1 MSQHLIPWNNQ
12 FNSFPIPTS
21 RVGDTDKFIRESR
34 VGVAERVG
42 QEHNMVLTDDLTDN
56 HGKHLEGSARCF
68 ISNIDVATPDVTIE
82 TVYTGDLAFDFK
94 HGRQYFNPET
104 RKLYVYVTNYTY
116 VDAQSES
123 KTINGFIEVLNMG
136 LTLQTGS
143 CFTAEATVVKEAISE
158 GFVLLTGSRFTVVF
172 LYASGVGAQ
181 LDVNNTGIKN
191 IYDNSV
197 ITTATSWQAGDYVE
211 FFYDGTQ
218 YHVVSV
224 RKVNSL
230 TKPKLKGDLV
240 GNVTGDVI
248 GNITGALTGNASTA
262 SAAAKW
268 TTPRTLTVS
277 GDASGS
283 VSIDG
288 SAALSLS
295 LNVTSA
301 DTSQACTGNAAT
313 ATYTTST
320 VDNTGVG
327 RLLLGYHIMEIN
339 PNFNQEYILDATFSK
354 IRIYNGDGTDLFIT
368 SGRYRFLG
376 AVSDTSRVGLWVKTE

>member
-1 MSQHLIPWNNQ
+1 MPQHLITWNTQ

-21 RVGDTDKFIRESR
+21 RVGDTDKFVRESR
-34 VGVAERVG
+34 IGVAERVG

-68 ISNIDVATPDVTIE
+68 ISNIDVATPDVTVE
-82 TVYTGDLAFDFK
+82 TVYTGELAFDFK

-123 KTINGFIEVLNMG
+123 KTVNGFIEVLNMG

-143 CFTAEATVVKEAISE
+143 CFTTEATAVKEVISE
-158 GFVLLTGSRFTVVF
+158 GFVLLIGSRFTVVF

-197 ITTATSWQAGDYVE
+197 VTTATSWQAGDYVE

-230 TKPKLKGDLV
+230 TKPRFGDITC
-240 GNVTGDVI
+240 NVTSAD
-248 GNITGALTGNASTA
+248 TSQACTGNATTA
-262 SAAAKW
+262 TKGQTS
-268 TTPRTLTVS
+268 RTLTVS

-288 SAALSLS
+288 SAELSLS
-295 LNVTSA
+295 LNVISA
-301 DTSQACTGNAAT
+301 DTSQACTGNATTATTATT

-327 RLLLGYHIMEIN
+327 RLLLGYHIAEFN
-339 PNFNQEYILDATFSK
+339 PNFDQVYILDLTFNK
-354 IRIYNGDGTDLFIT
+354 IKIYNGDGTDSLIT
-368 SGRYRFLG
+368 SGKYRFLG
-376 AVSDTSRVGLWVKTE
+376 AISDTSRVGLWVKTE